1 MKDYS
6 MYRYYKGEKENPFEA
21 KIEELESKL
30 PGSCNNYMADP
41 VVKENEHEKCTSCR
55 LFPCNTGKLSNAKMF
70 WFYESCFEIEF
81 SQKESSDWF
90 SFFGGSDTKT
100 GHKFMKLL
108 SEEDYE
114 RPTEKKK
121 AGVFDLWLNEYLFV
135 DKLGPEYGENWYI
148 KEYYSASA
156 KELLQL
162 SN

>member
-21 KIEELESKL
+21 IRKKSPNLS
-30 PGSCNNYMADP
+30 
-41 VVKENEHEKCTSCR
+41 
-55 LFPCNTGKLSNAKMF
+55 LSNALMW

-81 SQKESSDWF
+81 LQKESSDWF
-90 SFFGGSDTKT
+90 SFFGGNHNSEASK
-100 GHKFMKLL
+100 KFMKLL

-148 KEYYSASA
+148 KDYYSTSA